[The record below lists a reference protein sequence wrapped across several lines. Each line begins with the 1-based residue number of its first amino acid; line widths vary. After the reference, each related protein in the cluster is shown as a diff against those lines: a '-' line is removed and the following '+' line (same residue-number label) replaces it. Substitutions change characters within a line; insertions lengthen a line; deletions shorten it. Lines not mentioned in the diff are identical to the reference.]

1 MKKNDQADIS
11 SDNVGPNNM
20 ESTDMRSGFVG
31 IVGAPNAGKSTL
43 LNQLLGQKISIT
55 SKKPQTT
62 RDRILGIVNRPGAQI
77 IFIDTP
83 GIHKSTSLLNRR
95 IVEQAILAL
104 EDVDVILFMVDVDAR
119 NYSAEKMILAQ
130 LKKTSKT
137 VVLAL
142 NKIDLV
148 KKSIVFNLVEEFS
161 SLYDFKAIIPISAQ
175 KGTQMETLLCEVEQF
190 LPKGPMLYP
199 EETFTDVS
207 EKFMVKEIIREK
219 VFRLT
224 GMEIPYSSAV
234 TVDDFNV
241 EKKLIVIHASIHVV
255 RDSQKGIIIGK
266 KGAMLTQ
273 IGAKARK
280 DIEEMTGQKVLLKL
294 FVKVSK
300 NWNSNQRMLDEFGY

>member
-1 MKKNDQADIS
+1 MK
-11 SDNVGPNNM
+11 
-20 ESTDMRSGFVG
+20 SGFVG
-31 IVGAPNAGKSTL
+31 IIGAPNAGKSTL
-43 LNQLLGQKISIT
+43 LNQVLGQKISIT

-62 RDRILGIVNRPGAQI
+62 RDRILGIVNRPAAQI

-95 IVEQAILAL
+95 IIEQAINAL
-104 EDVDVILFMVDVDAR
+104 EEADVILFMVDVDAR
-119 NYSAEKMILAQ
+119 NYSAEKMIIAQ
-130 LKKTSKT
+130 LEKTSKP

-148 KKSIVFNLVEEFS
+148 KKAIVFNLVEEFS
-161 SLYDFKAIIPISAQ
+161 NLYGFKSIIPVSAQ
-175 KGTQMETLLCEVEQF
+175 NGTQVQTLLEQVEHC
-190 LPKGPMLYP
+190 LPQGPMLYP

-234 TVDDFNV
+234 TVDSFEV

-280 DIEEMTGQKVLLKL
+280 DIEEMTGQKILLKL

-300 NWNSNQRMLDEFGY
+300 DWNSNHRMLDEFGY

>member
-1 MKKNDQADIS
+1 MMNKKDKENQ
-11 SDNVGPNNM
+11 DNG
-20 ESTDMRSGFVG
+20 TMRSGFVG
-31 IVGAPNAGKSTL
+31 IIGAPNAGKSTL
-43 LNQLLGQKISIT
+43 LNQVLGQKISIT

-62 RDRILGIVNRPGAQI
+62 RDRILGIVNRPDSQI

-95 IVEQAILAL
+95 IVDTAIQAL
-104 EDVDVILFMVDVDAR
+104 EDVDVILLMVDAASR
-119 NYSAEKMILAQ
+119 NYSAEKMILSQ
-130 LKKTSKT
+130 LKKTKKT
-137 VVLAL
+137 VVLGL

-148 KKSIVFNLVEEFS
+148 KKAEVYTLVKEFS
-161 SLYDFKAIIPISAQ
+161 ELHSFKAVVPVSAKKAIQ
-175 KGTQMETLLCEVEQF
+175 VESLLDEIQGC
-190 LPKGPMLYP
+190 LSIGPMLYP

-234 TVDDFNV
+234 TVDAFDV
-241 EKKLIVIHASIHVV
+241 ERRLIVIHASIHVV
-255 RDSQKGIIIGK
+255 RNSQKGIIIGK
-266 KGAMLTQ
+266 KGSMLSK

-300 NWNSNQRMLDEFGY
+300 NWNSNQRLLDEFGY

>member
-1 MKKNDQADIS
+1 MKGRDS
-11 SDNVGPNNM
+11 
-20 ESTDMRSGFVG
+20 MRSGFVG
-31 IVGAPNAGKSTL
+31 IIGAPNAGKSTL
-43 LNQLLGQKISIT
+43 LNQILGQKISIT

-62 RDRILGIVNRPGAQI
+62 RDRILGIVNQPQSQM

-95 IVEQAILAL
+95 IVDAALQAL
-104 EDVDVILFMVDVDAR
+104 EDADLILFMVDVASR
-119 NYSAEKMILAQ
+119 NHSAEKLIVSQ
-130 LKKTSKT
+130 LKKRDKP

-148 KKSIVFNLVEEFS
+148 KKSDVYSLVTSFS
-161 SLYDFKAIIPISAQ
+161 DLHDFKSVVPISAQ
-175 KGTQMETLLCEVEQF
+175 KNIQVETLLEEVEKV

-207 EKFMVKEIIREK
+207 ETFMVKEIIREK

-234 TVDDFNV
+234 TVDSFDV
-241 EKKLIVIHASIHVV
+241 ENRLVVIHASIHVV

-266 KGAMLTQ
+266 KGGMLTR

-280 DIEEMTGQKVLLKL
+280 DIEEMMGKKVLLKL

-300 NWNSNQRMLDEFGY
+300 NWSNNKRLLNEFGY